1 MKDVK
6 VDVPAL
12 PIGYAG
18 YVGRERSSSVGAWI
32 GHAQSVISRN
42 RHSFVASLSKFYSAH
57 KVLCFFLPLVVLSV
71 FSLSAAI
78 AVVGV
83 KLVCSI
89 LEKEGGAE

>member
-18 YVGRERSSSVGAWI
+18 YVGRECSFSVKAWM
-32 GHAQSVISRN
+32 GHAQSLIADSV
-42 RHSFVASLSKFYSAH
+42 SKFYSSH
-57 KVLCFFLPLVVLSV
+57 KVLCFSLPLMVLSV

-78 AVVGV
+78 LVVGV
-83 KLVCSI
+83 RVVGCI
-89 LEKEGGAE
+89 LAQKGGEV